1 MAFITPD
8 LPYANDALEPWIDEA
23 TMKIHH
29 DKHHVAYT
37 TNLNAAVENT
47 PLASWSAEELVARLA
62 EVPENIRMAVRNHG
76 GGHFNHSLFWEIL
89 GPKAGGKPEGRLAS
103 AIEASF
109 GSFDEFVKLLSAAA
123 IKRFGSGWA
132 WLSVIEDR
140 RLEISSTAN
149 QDSPR
154 SDGKKPILGLDVWEH
169 AYYLKYQ
176 NRRAEY
182 VENIFRVINW
192 KKVGSLYEAAL

>member
-8 LPYANDALEPWIDEA
+8 LPYAYDALEPWIDEA
-23 TMKIHH
+23 TMKVHH

-37 TNLNAAVENT
+37 TNLNAAVETT

-76 GGHFNHSLFWEIL
+76 GGHFNHSLFWETL
-89 GPKAGGKPEGRLAS
+89 GPKAGGKPEGRLA
-103 AIEASF
+103 AAVDASF
-109 GSFDEFVKLLSAAA
+109 GSFDEFVKLFSAAA
-123 IKRFGSGWA
+123 MKRFGSGWA
-132 WLSVIEDR
+132 WLSVAADR

-154 SDGKKPILGLDVWEH
+154 SEGKKPILGLDVWEH

-182 VENIFRVINW
+182 VDSFYHVIDWNT
-192 KKVGSLYEAAL
+192 VGSLYESVL

>member
-8 LPYANDALEPWIDEA
+8 LPYAYDALEPWIDEA
-23 TMKIHH
+23 TMKVHH

-37 TNLNAAVENT
+37 TNLNAAVETT

-76 GGHFNHSLFWEIL
+76 GGHFNHSLFWETL
-89 GPKAGGKPEGRLAS
+89 GPKAGGKPEGRLA
-103 AIEASF
+103 AAVDASF
-109 GSFDEFVKLLSAAA
+109 GSFDEFVKLFSAAA
-123 IKRFGSGWA
+123 MKRFGSGWA
-132 WLSVIEDR
+132 WLSVAADR

-154 SDGKKPILGLDVWEH
+154 SEGKKPILGLDVWEH

-182 VENIFRVINW
+182 VDSFYHVIDW
-192 KKVGSLYEAAL
+192 KKVGSLYESAL